1 MTHLAPFE
9 FRMFRKLEPLKL
21 EGARVLVAC
30 SGGMDSVVLTYLLHR
45 LAPRLKFELEVACVH
60 HGESSDPELS
70 RFRDR
75 AVETVRELTD
85 RLGLQLH
92 ILRAPKENGELVS
105 ESELREFRHKVL
117 RELAKERQC
126 KWIALAHHAD
136 DLLETRLIRLAR
148 GTGAQGI
155 EAMSLAGKNGTLRPF
170 LGEPRA
176 DLESYAKDVKLQWIE
191 DPSNQDPA
199 PLRNWIR
206 LKWLPLLE
214 RKRPGSVRN
223 LGASLERL
231 AEAAAREKQGR
242 VVPLLAATLD
252 RKGFSELGIA
262 EQKASL
268 ASLLLSLGTRDFT
281 SGHIDEILKRFRSQ
295 KGRQKFTLLGLEWQ
309 CNARQIEVRR
319 Q

>member
-1 MTHLAPFE
+1 
-9 FRMFRKLEPLKL
+9 MFRKLEPLKL

-45 LAPRLKFELEVACVH
+45 LAPRLKIELEVACVH
-60 HGESSDPELS
+60 HGKSSDSELIQ
-70 RFRDR
+70 FRDQ
-75 AVETVRELTD
+75 AVETVRELTE
-85 RLGLQLH
+85 RLGLKLH
-92 ILRAPKENGELVS
+92 ILRAPIEKGELVS
-105 ESELREFRHKVL
+105 ESDLREFRHRAL
-117 RELAKERQC
+117 QDLAKEREC
-126 KWIALAHHAD
+126 KWIAFAHHAD
-136 DLLETRLIRLAR
+136 DLLETRLIRLVR

-155 EAMSLAGKNGTLRPF
+155 EAMSLVGKNGTFRPF
-170 LGEPRA
+170 LGEPRTE
-176 DLESYAKDVKLQWIE
+176 LESYAREVGLKWIE

-231 AEAAAREKQGR
+231 AEAAAKEKQGASI
-242 VVPLLAATLD
+242 PLLAATLD
-252 RKGFSELGIA
+252 RKAFSELGIA
-262 EQKASL
+262 EQRASL
-268 ASLLLSLGTRDFT
+268 AALLLSLGTRDFT